1 MQDVEEFLIKGGF
14 KEFKL
19 RRLKSQEILFIFK
32 REEDYLRWFHQRKWN
47 IKSSTIT
54 LCKWSVDYSPFKDCP
69 VIPVWVEI
77 KNIPLHLS
85 DQIPL
90 YSIASALGKPLKLGR
105 KTAMGIYP
113 GSAKVCV
120 EMDVSISKPPKI
132 HLRLGTRDLWLPC
145 SYEDHPPFCS
155 KCLRFGH
162 QLSHCRKL
170 SSQAELL
177 GPSGAGGSKQ
187 EWKMVMRKVP
197 KPSHDLRRK
206 APTPGKHLQ
215 NPVLFNPPQ
224 IPQSKSSSG
233 TEQPTTSLD
242 VCSQPLPSV
251 ADTPASDSP
260 LQEPSS
266 FSSPKNYPFTSTKT
280 LGPHSPPFT
289 FPPDLSFL
297 YPSVQNQCMEI
308 IPFKPTQ
315 CQPPLSGS
323 KDDLHISPI
332 SWEPEDEEDEII
344 SPVGYH
350 SDGGLNILLAMP
362 QGAKLE
368 RMYLP
373 TFLHEASVLECLW
386 EELSS
391 QTETEYE
398 ANPTQENRERM
409 QKANAELI
417 IATKLEII
425 TVEDNTFFCATPSM
439 EEVQKAVWDLD
450 GNSAG
455 GPDGFN
461 GNFFKSAWETIKQDV
476 LIASQDFF
484 MGQHIP
490 KAYGSTFLTLIPKTE
505 NPKRFED
512 YRPISLSTFM
522 SKINTKILANRL
534 NTLLPKLISKE
545 QAAFQK
551 GKSIDDHILMA
562 QEAVHLLDKKV
573 GDNRNLLKLKVT
585 LDIYLKATGQE
596 INLNKSRFYT
606 SKHTT
611 SSQNQH
617 MEKALGIKRGNLPF
631 TYLGAPIC
639 KGIMRKEHCKDILG
653 HFEKLIHSWYSKTLN
668 QMGRL
673 ILIKHFLSS
682 IPLHTL
688 AIHTIPKSIIHT
700 LNRYMT
706 NFLWG
711 QKEGS
716 HKHHWVRWAQITKP
730 EVEGGLGIK
739 SLKDLQQAYTLKL
752 WWKARIDIG
761 IWGPYVR
768 ARYMKTGIMKE
779 RITDSPTWKRICRS
793 NDLATSHTT
802 TTSSGLLWEGG
813 NFSLKSAFNMVQGSG
828 TNILSCKYIWH
839 SSNIPKIK
847 IFLWRLLN
855 SALPFP
861 KNLCRFM
868 AALPSFCPLCHKD
881 NDDIDDSMLH
891 CPTAKEV

>member
-1 MQDVEEFLIKGGF
+1 MQDVEEFLNKGGF

-32 REEDYLRWFHQRKWN
+32 RKEDYLRWFHRRKWN

-132 HLRLGTRDLWLPC
+132 HLRHGTRDLWLPC

-162 QLSHCRKL
+162 QLFHCRKL
-170 SSQAELL
+170 SSHAELL

-187 EWKMVMRKVP
+187 VWKMVMRKVP
-197 KPSHDLRRK
+197 KPSDDLRLK

-242 VCSQPLPSV
+242 MEVLLLHRKPPSLLLRWTSHFAPKSQC
-251 ADTPASDSP
+251 
-260 LQEPSS
+260 
-266 FSSPKNYPFTSTKT
+266 
-280 LGPHSPPFT
+280 
-289 FPPDLSFL
+289 L
-297 YPSVQNQCMEI
+297 Y
-308 IPFKPTQ
+308 K
-315 CQPPLSGS
+315 
-323 KDDLHISPI
+323 
-332 SWEPEDEEDEII
+332 
-344 SPVGYH
+344 
-350 SDGGLNILLAMP
+350 GLNILLAMP
-362 QGAKLE
+362 QGAKQE

-373 TFLHEASVLECLW
+373 TPLHEASVLECLL
-386 EELSS
+386 EELSF

-417 IATKLEII
+417 LATKLE
-425 TVEDNTFFCATPSM
+425 VQYWK
-439 EEVQKAVWDLD
+439 QKANIRW
-450 GNSAG
+450 
-455 GPDGFN
+455 
-461 GNFFKSAWETIKQDV
+461 
-476 LIASQDFF
+476 
-484 MGQHIP
+484 
-490 KAYGSTFLTLIPKTE
+490 
-505 NPKRFED
+505 
-512 YRPISLSTFM
+512 
-522 SKINTKILANRL
+522 
-534 NTLLPKLISKE
+534 
-545 QAAFQK
+545 
-551 GKSIDDHILMA
+551 
-562 QEAVHLLDKKV
+562 

-639 KGIMRKEHCKDILG
+639 KGILRKERCKDILG
-653 HFEKLIHSWYSKTLN
+653 HFEKLIHSW
-668 QMGRL
+668 
-673 ILIKHFLSS
+673 
-682 IPLHTL
+682 
-688 AIHTIPKSIIHT
+688 
-700 LNRYMT
+700 
-706 NFLWG
+706 
-711 QKEGS
+711 
-716 HKHHWVRWAQITKP
+716 
-730 EVEGGLGIK
+730 
-739 SLKDLQQAYTLKL
+739 
-752 WWKARIDIG
+752 
-761 IWGPYVR
+761 
-768 ARYMKTGIMKE
+768 
-779 RITDSPTWKRICRS
+779 
-793 NDLATSHTT
+793 
-802 TTSSGLLWEGG
+802 
-813 NFSLKSAFNMVQGSG
+813 
-828 TNILSCKYIWH
+828 
-839 SSNIPKIK
+839 
-847 IFLWRLLN
+847 
-855 SALPFP
+855 
-861 KNLCRFM
+861 
-868 AALPSFCPLCHKD
+868 
-881 NDDIDDSMLH
+881 
-891 CPTAKEV
+891 